1 MQEERRRDETIAL
14 GEITFQR
21 VEFTEVYRIREP
33 CITDGP
39 PPLFEGH
46 RTDVAAVKLDRDP
59 GARSPPCD
67 VPEDITTT
75 ARHIENAHGIIP
87 LGVELLYLVPDTQA
101 PQRDPVDPFASQK
114 CLQASA
120 PAENRIIPEIL
131 LCVRLRD

>member
-1 MQEERRRDETIAL
+1 MQEERRRDEAIAL

-21 VEFTEVYRIREP
+21 VEFKEVYRIREP

-39 PPLFEGH
+39 TPLFESH

-87 LGVELLYLVPDTQA
+87 LGVEPLDFVPDTQA
-101 PQRDPVDPFASQK
+101 PERDPVDPFEGQE
-114 CLQASA
+114 CLEVSA
-120 PAENRIIPEIL
+120 PVETRIIHEL
-131 LCVRLRD
+131 RLSVS

>member
-1 MQEERRRDETIAL
+1 MQEERRCDEAIAL

-21 VEFTEVYRIREP
+21 VEFKEVYRIREP

-39 PPLFEGH
+39 TPLFESH
-46 RTDVAAVKLDRDP
+46 RTDVASVKLNRDP

-87 LGVELLYLVPDTQA
+87 LGVEPLDLVPDTQA
-101 PQRDPVDPFASQK
+101 PERYPVDPSEGPE
-114 CLQASA
+114 CLEVSA
-120 PAENRIIPEIL
+120 PVETGIVHEL
-131 LCVRLRD
+131 RLSVS